1 MKVIPQLKKT
11 LDGNIV
17 DLIIKKENPSTPTN
31 ILNANILLVN
41 THFLLNEEK
50 FPYKY

>member
-11 LDGNIV
+11 LDGNIL
-17 DLIIKKENPSTPTN
+17 DLIITKENPSTPTN
-31 ILNANILLVN
+31 ILNANILRLN

-50 FPYKY
+50 FPYSY